1 VNFPY
6 ERYNTL
12 AGAALIAYYPAGEEA
27 YAQWVNQAV
36 GKAVDQLSRLFGQ
49 AAPRLQ
55 LLIVAADDW
64 GAAPHDDEEELS
76 APYPYF
82 TDATSP
88 PTVVVPVVSD
98 ATFDSLMR
106 EKLAFALYH
115 ELTLA
120 FLEDD
125 PRPWPEDYPLWA
137 DEWQI
142 KFVALWLAH
151 TLDNQQGIVNKDLYE
166 EYIEAFEPE
175 VDGKTLFTIREFEW
189 YEDTEPEDYLCFE
202 VLLEQFAANLL
213 EKYDINIVLRFLDR
227 YRAGHK
233 SLSNDDVTA
242 MLADALG
249 PDGQEWL
256 KRLPY
261 F

>member
-1 VNFPY
+1 MDFPY
-6 ERYNTL
+6 EQYNTL
-12 AGAALIAYYPAGEEA
+12 AGALTTHYPAGEEA
-27 YAQWVNQAV
+27 YAQRVSQAAE
-36 GKAVDQLSRLFGQ
+36 KAVDQLFQLFGR
-49 AAPRLQ
+49 ATPELQ
-55 LLIVAADDW
+55 LLIVAAEDW
-64 GAAPHDDEEELS
+64 ETAPHDDKEELN
-76 APYPYF
+76 APYPYL

-88 PTVVVPVVSD
+88 PTIVVPVVPET
-98 ATFDSLMR
+98 TFDPVMQ
-106 EKLAFALYH
+106 EKLDFALYH

-142 KFVALWLAH
+142 KFIALWLAH

-166 EYIEAFEPE
+166 EYVEAFEPE
-175 VDGKTLFTIREFEW
+175 ADGKTLFTIREFEW

-202 VLLEQFAANLL
+202 ILLEQFAADLL
-213 EKYDINIVLRFLDR
+213 ERYDINIVLRFLDR

-256 KRLPY
+256 KHIPY